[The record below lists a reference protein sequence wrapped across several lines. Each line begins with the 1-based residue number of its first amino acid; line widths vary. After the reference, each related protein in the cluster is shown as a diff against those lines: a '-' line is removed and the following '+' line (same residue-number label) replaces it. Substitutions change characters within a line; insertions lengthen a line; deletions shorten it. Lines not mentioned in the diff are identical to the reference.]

1 MKNQHITAA
10 LAASATLFALPAQAA
25 FGGGAEPVS
34 CSSSP
39 TISYADNY
47 SGNCQGPLPGT
58 LGEGAVDTAMFGAQ
72 RYTLV
77 ATTLDG
83 SGRLGANL
91 GSASAQWGDLLLSA
105 AQTAPFVLGMQGG
118 GTYSLYL
125 FNGGTTGLSIEFDTA
140 GITLG
145 PGGLSSPP
153 LSQAALF
160 TAAVPEPGTYA
171 LMLSGLLVLG
181 FLAKHRRAA
190 EPRR

>member
-1 MKNQHITAA
+1 MKIHLIAAA
-10 LAASATLFALPAQAA
+10 LAASATLFTAPAQAA

-58 LGEGAVDTAMFGAQ
+58 LGAGAVDTAMFGAQ

-105 AQTAPFVLGMQGG
+105 AQNGPFVLGMQGG

-125 FNGGTTGLSIEFDTA
+125 FNGGTTGLAIEFDTA

-181 FLAKHRRAA
+181 FLAPRRRAA